1 MSEPRPPAPPAPAR
15 RDRRRYGRWLAL
27 IAALVI
33 GVVIGGI
40 IVAIF
45 GSGDHITV
53 RRATV
58 LPSKSTTGPGAS
70 PPNGATLQL
79 NANCLRALN
88 EAQNG
93 YNALSGFAAAVRSL
107 DAGALDNI
115 VRRVQQA
122 QRSLSQDLRSC
133 HAIAVLPNG
142 STTPVPLPSG
152 TPTPT
157 H

>member
-1 MSEPRPPAPPAPAR
+1 MSEPRPSAPPATPR

-40 IVAIF
+40 IVAVF

-53 RRATV
+53 RQATV
-58 LPSKSTTGPGAS
+58 LPPKSTAGPSVSS
-70 PPNGATLQL
+70 PSGATLQL
-79 NANCLRALN
+79 NADCLRALN
-88 EAQNG
+88 DAQSG

-115 VRRVQQA
+115 VRKVQQA
-122 QRSLSQDLRSC
+122 QRGLSRDLRSC

-152 TPTPT
+152 SPT